1 MSKKPAKGTSKRV
14 HIISRKDGWAIKKQG
29 ASRATKIYQKKET
42 AIKDAQKLRKTG
54 HDVIVH
60 KKDGTIQKWKKPSK

>member
-1 MSKKPAKGTSKRV
+1 MSKKPGKGTSKRV

-29 ASRATKIYQKKET
+29 ASRASKIYQKKET
-42 AIKDAQKLRKTG
+42 AIKNAQKLRKTG

-60 KKDGTIQKWKKPSK
+60 KKDGSIQKWEKPKK